1 MPVATQL
8 EFHRSPNFANL
19 LRTMEKQ
26 RQADG
31 QIAHR
36 EKEFGVHDMAY
47 GDRKKCLLITGAT
60 GSLGGELVAR
70 YYPQYH
76 IFAHGRNADKLL
88 RLKMQYPR
96 IETVLGDL
104 RSPGIRDAVRQADVV
119 IHTAAQKYVNL
130 AERHCF
136 YTVDTNVNCTFELAD
151 LAARHGVERFIFIS
165 TDKSSFP
172 TNVYGITKYLAER
185 LILELA
191 EVYPQTRF
199 VICRFGNIF
208 GSNGSVVQL
217 WLEAT
222 RRRQPI
228 QVTDPDMTRFMFS
241 LEDATETVHYALTQG
256 RSGDIIIPKM
266 KSVCL
271 RDLMQLFAG
280 ARIEIIGRRPGEKIH
295 ETLYVHGEVAT
306 GYETERYYVLNAH
319 DSQPL
324 NIRELNSAECERVPV
339 PTLRLWLEQVQRRA
353 A

>member
-1 MPVATQL
+1 MVQ
-8 EFHRSPNFANL
+8 
-19 LRTMEKQ
+19 
-26 RQADG
+26 G
-31 QIAHR
+31 Q
-36 EKEFGVHDMAY
+36 
-47 GDRKKCLLITGAT
+47 RKKCLLITGAT
-60 GSLGGELVAR
+60 GSLGSELLAR
-70 YYPQYH
+70 YYPEYR

-88 RLKMQYPR
+88 RLKMHYPR

-104 RSPGIRDAVRQADVV
+104 RAPGIRDAVRQADVV

-136 YTVDTNVNCTFELAD
+136 YTVDTNVNCTFELAE
-151 LAARHGVERFIFIS
+151 LAARHGIERFIFIS

-191 EVYPQTRF
+191 EVYPQTKF
-199 VICRFGNIF
+199 IICRFGNIF

-217 WLEAT
+217 WLDAT
-222 RRRQPI
+222 RRQHPI

-241 LEDATETVHYALTQG
+241 LEDATETVDFALAHG

-271 RDLMQLFAG
+271 RDLMQLFDG
-280 ARIEIIGRRPGEKIH
+280 AQIEVVGRRPGEKVH
-295 ETLYVHGEVAT
+295 ETLYVQGEVNT
-306 GYETERYYVLNAH
+306 GYETEKYYVLNAR
-319 DSQPL
+319 DERQL
-324 NIRELNSAECERVPV
+324 NLRDLNSAECERVPV
-339 PTLRLWLEQVQRRA
+339 LTLRLWLERVQRRA